1 MSMRDTV
8 IAALL
13 SAAFLPA
20 AAIAADSGFGV
31 SVSPE
36 ELARYFAIQPAGDG
50 LPAGSGTAEIGAKV
64 YDEHCAMCHG
74 DKLQGIPMAGGPALV
89 GGRGSL
95 TSAKPVKTVES
106 YWPYATTLYDYVWRA
121 MPFQAPG
128 SLNADEVYAVSAYI
142 LQKSGVID
150 ENTTLDPKSL
160 PKIEM
165 PNAKGFYDGRG
176 PDLEQYSL
184 SGKNEK

>member
-1 MSMRDTV
+1 
-8 IAALL
+8 
-13 SAAFLPA
+13 
-20 AAIAADSGFGV
+20 
-31 SVSPE
+31 
-36 ELARYFAIQPAGDG
+36 
-50 LPAGSGTAEIGAKV
+50 
-64 YDEHCAMCHG
+64 
-74 DKLQGIPMAGGPALV
+74 MAGGPALV

-165 PNAKGFYDGRG
+165 PNAKGFTTAG
-176 PDLEQYSL
+176 DLIS
-184 SGKNEK
+184 SSTACPEK